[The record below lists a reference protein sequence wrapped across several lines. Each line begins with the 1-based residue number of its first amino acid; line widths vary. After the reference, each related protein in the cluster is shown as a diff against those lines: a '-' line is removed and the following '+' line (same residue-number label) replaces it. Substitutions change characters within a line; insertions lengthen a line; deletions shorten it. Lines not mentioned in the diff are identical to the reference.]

1 MPTVTYTCP
10 VSGEKMTKKYPNTA
24 TGKAQAGQ
32 QAIDMNGDIKNNP
45 GYGMETKN
53 Y

>member
-32 QAIDMNGDIKNNP
+32 KAIDMKGKVKNNP
-45 GYGMETKN
+45 GYGMEKEN

>member
-10 VSGEKMTKKYPNTA
+10 DSGKKMTEVYPYTA

-32 QAIDMNGDIKNNP
+32 KAIDMNGKIKNNP
-45 GYGMETKN
+45 GYGMEKEN

>member
-10 VSGEKMTKKYPNTA
+10 VSGKKMTEVYPYTA

-32 QAIDMNGDIKNNP
+32 KAIDMNGKIENNP